1 LINSDVVRKQ
11 MASKAGQQIVP
22 FNEGI
27 YSPSMTEKTYAA
39 MAYEAE
45 QQVAKGQGVILDAT
59 FSRRAQRQAIVE
71 LAKRY
76 GAPVVV
82 IHCAAADA
90 TIERRLKERAAAAT
104 DVSDGRWEIYLTQK
118 AQSEPL
124 TDIPL
129 NLRLELQTDAP
140 LEELA
145 NTCEE
150 FLRWAQ
156 FANPRP
162 ESFAQEK
169 G

>member
-1 LINSDVVRKQ
+1 
-11 MASKAGQQIVP
+11 
-22 FNEGI
+22 
-27 YSPSMTEKTYAA
+27 MTEKTYAT

-45 QQVAKGQGVILDAT
+45 QQVAKGQGVVLDAT
-59 FSRRAQRQAIVE
+59 FSGRAQRQAIIE
-71 LAKRY
+71 FAKRY
-76 GAPVVV
+76 GAPVAV

-104 DVSDGRWEIYLTQK
+104 DVSDGRWEIYLAQK

-124 TDIPL
+124 ADIPL

-145 NTCEE
+145 NACEK
-150 FLRWAQ
+150 FLRSRWAQ
-156 FANPRP
+156 FAKRP
-162 ESFAQEK
+162 ESFAPEK